1 MNTLEILL
9 SKRWILK
16 SEEKELYY
24 QVKDD
29 VGKYQEF
36 LVEKTGYQLIV
47 NPYLVKLEKIP
58 AYPQSWM
65 GIMEFREKTDYIFFC
80 YVLMFLEDKENEE
93 QFVLSELTEYLQSRC
108 KELEVDWTL
117 FVLRRS
123 IIRVMKFCEQSGML
137 HVDDGSEEA
146 FSKDYT
152 SEVLYENTGVSK
164 YFVKNFTRDI
174 QNYEKPSDFE
184 KEEWI
189 DVDEDRGVVRRHRV
203 YRGLLM
209 SMGLFRTEETEED
222 FAYIRH
228 YRNMI
233 SNDFSKYFDADLQ
246 VYKGSAF
253 LVLGEDS
260 RLGRRFPEDKV
271 LSDILLLC
279 FDLIRERFQT
289 QEMYLKMNE
298 EMVIPKEEFIHV
310 AEECHEK
317 YAEGFSKEYREMIT
331 SEFVKR
337 IMEYMEELAF
347 IRIEERVVH
356 LYPSGAKIVGR
367 YPEKFISRMDR

>member
-1 MNTLEILL
+1 MNTLETLL

-16 SEEKELYY
+16 SREKDVYY

-36 LVEKTGYQLIV
+36 LVEKVGLQIIS

-58 AYPQSWM
+58 AYPQTWM
-65 GIMEFREKTDYIFFC
+65 GILDFKEKTDYIFFC

-93 QFVLSELTEYLQSRC
+93 QFVLSELTEYVQSRC
-108 KELEVDWTL
+108 KEVQADWTL
-117 FVLRRS
+117 FGLRRS
-123 IIRVMKFCEQSGML
+123 LIRVMKFCEQSGML
-137 HVDDGSEEA
+137 NVNDGNEEA

-174 QNYEKPSDFE
+174 GEYENPSDFG

-189 DVDEDRGVVRRHRV
+189 DVDEDRGVVRRQRV
-203 YRGLLM
+203 YRGLLL
-209 SMGLFRTEETEED
+209 SMGLLRTEETEED

-233 SNDFSKYFDADLQ
+233 GNDFSKYFDADLQ
-246 VYKGSAF
+246 VYRGSAF
-253 LVLGEDS
+253 LVTGENS
-260 RLGRRFPEDKV
+260 RMGRRFPEDKA
-271 LSDILLLC
+271 LSDISLLC
-279 FDLIRERFQT
+279 FDLVREFFVG
-289 QEMYLKMNE
+289 QERYKKKNE
-298 EMVIPKEEFIHV
+298 EMLIPKEEFVRLI
-310 AEECHEK
+310 EECHNR
-317 YAEGFSKEYREMIT
+317 YAKGFIKEYREMLA

-337 IMEYMEELAF
+337 VTEYLEELAF
-347 IRIEERVVH
+347 LRVEDRLVH
-356 LYPSGAKIVGR
+356 LHPACGKIVGR
-367 YPEKFISRMDR
+367 YPEKFLET